1 LENRNPPTAKPNKG
15 VRFYNPGD
23 RFMEP
28 IIYSL
33 PGMSDIHC
41 VARWAVEAEAQSF
54 FQVPTELRLLQD
66 GTRLNVDFPTTVLQR
81 FADRGITMVD
91 EEWEETEDEE
101 RNERLPFAKDDDAA
115 KVKGDAKWIKYLQSI
130 VKNHINACDRAR
142 AAGGFPLE
150 AQGFT
155 KRALKLLNM
164 QDPAAMAFDSFKK
177 QVAIAPDAPQQVQS
191 AEAAQLRSELAD
203 TKAML
208 QKVLD
213 RLAAKEQLDEQEA
226 IEEQTGNGRASQRRQ
241 NRQST

>member
-1 LENRNPPTAKPNKG
+1 MENKNPPTAKPNKG

-33 PGMSDIHC
+33 PGMGDIHC

-101 RNERLPFAKDDDAA
+101 RNERLPFAKDDAAAKKVADAA
-115 KVKGDAKWIKYLQSI
+115 RDLDKKLTAVEEELYQIKNQSS
-130 VKNHINACDRAR
+130 
-142 AAGGFPLE
+142 
-150 AQGFT
+150 
-155 KRALKLLNM
+155 
-164 QDPAAMAFDSFKK
+164 QDPLNFPIKLNNRLAALLGVVQGTDAGPTK
-177 QVAIAPDAPQQVQS
+177 QSNMVYEGLAS
-191 AEAAQLRSELAD
+191 EANAQLRAAD
-203 TKAML
+203 KL
-208 QKVLD
+208 L
-213 RLAAKEQLDEQEA
+213 KEDVGTLIKLVRDSNIPAVTVTHKE
-226 IEEQTGNGRASQRRQ
+226 N
-241 NRQST
+241 